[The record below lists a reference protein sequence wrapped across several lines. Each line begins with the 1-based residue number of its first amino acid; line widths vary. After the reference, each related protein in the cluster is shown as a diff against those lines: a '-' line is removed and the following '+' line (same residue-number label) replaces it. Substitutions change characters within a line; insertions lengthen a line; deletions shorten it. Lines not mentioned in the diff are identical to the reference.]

1 MPAKEKE
8 DLKRVVFFNGSFFF
22 SGRRIDAL
30 NDLPMKLPTTEK
42 AEGDEMTVM
51 QMIHYLAPNE
61 LQTSPPESTKSDEIC
76 FDNRCNNCTKTFTD
90 VGSLLQHW

>member
-1 MPAKEKE
+1 MIVSVANETLKRQLESLTVVSKDTSILVKEKE
-8 DLKRVVFFNGSFFF
+8 DLKRVIFFNGSFFF

-30 NDLPMKLPTTEK
+30 NNLPMKLPTTEK

-61 LQTSPPESTKSDEIC
+61 LQW
-76 FDNRCNNCTKTFTD
+76 R
-90 VGSLLQHW
+90 L